1 MDEGAAPYAHGE
13 GDWVG
18 FDNIASIEYKVDM
31 AKYYGLGGIMWWAID
46 IDDFKGE
53 YCGQGKPALTT
64 STQKTSTFFDFIIGK
79 KEPLNR
85 SLPTDQRIA

>member
-1 MDEGAAPYAHGE
+1 MKGWKEEWLVEGVVPYAHGQ

-18 FDNIASIEYKVDM
+18 YDNVDSIHYKVDM

-53 YCGQGKPALTT
+53 YCGQGK
-64 STQKTSTFFDFIIGK
+64 FILLVRCLKWATLHNAKITGG
-79 KEPLNR
+79 PLE
-85 SLPTDQRIA
+85 